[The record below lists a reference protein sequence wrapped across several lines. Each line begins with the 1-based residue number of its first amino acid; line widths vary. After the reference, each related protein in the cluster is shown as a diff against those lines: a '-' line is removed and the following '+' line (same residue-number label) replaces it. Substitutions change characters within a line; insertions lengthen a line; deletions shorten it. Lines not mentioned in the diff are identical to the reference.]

1 MKFLCDEMLKRLGR
15 WLRAAGYD
23 TVIEGDGVSDRDLI
37 QRAVREG
44 RLLITRDRKLM
55 EFREAPGVVILLRS
69 NAVQD
74 CIQELT
80 GRLGID
86 WTFQPFTRLP
96 GVQYAAH
103 RGCAGTVV
111 RRAASLPGDDQP
123 PFLLSSV
130 RQGLLGRKPCPAH
143 ARQAGGLAGRRRE
156 IGRLFITYCNYGKI
170 QSHLCGLSGA
180 KDLNSLAVDP
190 I

>member
-86 WTFQPFTRLP
+86 WTFQPFTRCLVCNTP
-96 GVQYAAH
+96 LTEAAPEQWCDVPH
-103 RGCAGTVV
+103 RSRVTINHLFYCPQCGKVYWEGSHV
-111 RRAASLPGDDQP
+111 RRMHGKLTAWQAS
-123 PFLLSSV
+123 
-130 RQGLLGRKPCPAH
+130 
-143 ARQAGGLAGRRRE
+143 GG
-156 IGRLFITYCNYGKI
+156 K
-170 QSHLCGLSGA
+170 
-180 KDLNSLAVDP
+180 
-190 I
+190 